1 MGLPLDGEAR
11 MAILLDGLDETI
23 LLAMVPAAAVYRT
36 LPDLGRLTDLSLAAL
51 ATRLPRLKRQGYL
64 HRRPATAGDAAGGE
78 RAYCLS
84 HAGENA
90 AVELRAAAC

>member
-1 MGLPLDGEAR
+1 
-11 MAILLDGLDETI
+11 MAVLLDGPDETI
-23 LLAMVPAAAVYRT
+23 LMAMVPAAAAYRT
-36 LPDLGRLTDLSLAAL
+36 LPDLRRLTGLSLAAL

-64 HRRPATAGDAAGGE
+64 RRRRAAAAGDE

-90 AVELRAAAC
+90 AVALRAAAR